1 MLTSPSERERHHSA
15 SSERCPTNAKAV
27 IMTIQHRCRR
37 ALIWCQ
43 SNLQANYVGFI
54 IIYFFF
60 SISAPLDLLLTFPC
74 CQSPWNHLFEEI
86 ENHRCTPHPHPRV
99 FSAVFGIYI
108 HIYIFLLL
116 KFRAYT
122 FEFIPEVSSKGPIQR
137 CLTERSV
144 KMVLVALGWADRRRR
159 DKRAGPDY
167 D

>member
-54 IIYFFF
+54 IIIIFFF

-108 HIYIFLLL
+108 HIYFFYCSNSEL
-116 KFRAYT
+116 
-122 FEFIPEVSSKGPIQR
+122 IPLNLYQKSHPKGQSKGVWLKGLSR
-137 CLTERSV
+137 
-144 KMVLVALGWADRRRR
+144 WF
-159 DKRAGPDY
+159 
-167 D
+167 

>member
-15 SSERCPTNAKAV
+15 SSQRCPTNAKAV

-54 IIYFFF
+54 IIIYFF

-99 FSAVFGIYI
+99 FFCCFWYL
-108 HIYIFLLL
+108 HTYIFFFIAQIQSLYLWI
-116 KFRAYT
+116 YT
-122 FEFIPEVSSKGPIQR
+122 RSLIQR
-137 CLTERSV
+137 ANPKVSDWKVCQDGFSSTWLS
-144 KMVLVALGWADRRRR
+144 W
-159 DKRAGPDY
+159 
-167 D
+167 